1 MSAKAFP
8 LTKIMANTKEQIS
21 RNMRS
26 NKSKDTKPELMLRKE
41 LWRRGLRYRK
51 NYKSLAGKPD
61 IVFLRAHIAVFVDGK
76 MWHGYDWERQK
87 HDFKSHQDFWIP
99 KIEHNMERDFEVT
112 QDLIDLG
119 WLVLRFWDFEI
130 KKDVAACADKIEQ
143 AYRNRT
149 ESEAKDA
156 EIQID

>member
-1 MSAKAFP
+1 M
-8 LTKIMANTKEQIS
+8 TKIMANTKEQIS

-61 IVFLRAHIAVFVDGK
+61 IVFLRAQIAVFVDGK

-87 HDFKSHQDFWIP
+87 NDFKSHQDFWIP

-112 QDLIDLG
+112 QDLIELG

-130 KKDVAACADKIEQ
+130 KKDVTACADKIEQ

-149 ESEAKDA
+149 ESEARDA